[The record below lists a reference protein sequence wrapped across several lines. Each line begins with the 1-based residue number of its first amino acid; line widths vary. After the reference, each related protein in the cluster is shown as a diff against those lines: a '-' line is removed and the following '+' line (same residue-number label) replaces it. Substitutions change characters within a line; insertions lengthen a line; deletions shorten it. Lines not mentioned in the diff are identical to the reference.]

1 MKQLVCLSD
10 IFCFKEKTQR
20 QTNFILFIIKWI
32 IILLP
37 IVVGTSMGIIYGKK
51 WDEEKYKNLKKPP
64 LYPPNYLFSIV
75 WPILY
80 IMIGFTYY
88 NILYNSGCIPYGYS
102 KCGISI
108 QYVKSLYLI
117 IPTLALI
124 FNFAYIPVF
133 FSENG
138 LFNGLVV
145 IILALLFAVLTVIQ
159 TILLDS
165 YKTTVVSKTTMVLFG
180 LVPYIAWL
188 CFATYLSYNLY
199 VLNKKEYMFNENYKN
214 LKSFAK

>member
-1 MKQLVCLSD
+1 MKRIICLSD
-10 IFCFKEKTQR
+10 IFCFEEKTQR
-20 QTNFILFIIKWI
+20 QTNLILSIIKWI

-51 WDEEKYKNLKKPP
+51 WGEEKYKNLKKPP
-64 LYPPNYLFSIV
+64 LYPPNYVFSIV

-88 NILYNSGCIPYGYS
+88 YILYDMNLNINSNIITS
-102 KCGISI
+102 TR
-108 QYVKSLYLI
+108 YVKSLYLI

-138 LFNGLVV
+138 LFNGLVI

-159 TILLDS
+159 TVVLYWGSLFNS
-165 YKTTVVSKTTMVLFG
+165 YRIIIVLIG

-214 LKSFAK
+214 LKSF

>member
-1 MKQLVCLSD
+1 MKSIVCLSD
-10 IFCFKEKTQR
+10 IFCYKEKTQR

-51 WDEEKYKNLKKPP
+51 WNEEKYKNLKKPP
-64 LYPPNYLFSIV
+64 LYPPNYVFSII

-80 IMIGFTYY
+80 IIIGFTYY
-88 NILYNSGCIPYGYS
+88 HILYDMDFYIKSNTLIRTRYI
-102 KCGISI
+102 KSI
-108 QYVKSLYLI
+108 YLI
-117 IPTLALI
+117 IPALALI

-138 LFNGLVV
+138 LLNSLIV
-145 IILALLFAVLTVIQ
+145 IILALLFAVLTIIQ
-159 TILLDS
+159 TIILYINGIIIGYYRIVVVLL
-165 YKTTVVSKTTMVLFG
+165 G
-180 LVPYIAWL
+180 LIPYICWL

-199 VLNKKEYMFNENYKN
+199 ILNKKEYMFNENYKN
-214 LKSFAK
+214 LKYN

>member
-1 MKQLVCLSD
+1 MKKIICFSD
-10 IFCFKEKTQR
+10 LFCYKENTQI
-20 QTNFILFIIKWI
+20 QKKIILFIIKLI

-37 IVVGTSMGIIYGKK
+37 IIVGTSMGIIYGKK
-51 WDEEKYKNLKKPP
+51 WNEEKYKNLNKPP
-64 LYPPNYLFSIV
+64 LYPPNYIFSIV

-88 NILYNSGCIPYGYS
+88 YILYDWNCLSNKYS
-102 KCGISI
+102 KCGISVF
-108 QYVKSLYLI
+108 YVKSIYFI

-145 IILALLFAVLTVIQ
+145 IILALLFAVLTIIQ
-159 TILLDS
+159 TIILYWDRYGS
-165 YKTTVVSKTTMVLFG
+165 YKIIIVLLG
-180 LVPYIAWL
+180 LIPYIAWL

-199 VLNKKEYMFNENYKN
+199 VLNKKEYMFDENYKN
-214 LKSFAK
+214 

>member
-10 IFCFKEKTQR
+10 IFCFKEKTKR
-20 QTNFILFIIKWI
+20 QTDFILFIIKWI

-102 KCGISI
+102 KCGITI
-108 QYVKSLYLI
+108 KYVKSIYLI

-159 TILLDS
+159 TMVLYWGSFFNS
-165 YKTTVVSKTTMVLFG
+165 YRIIIVLFG

-214 LKSFAK
+214 FKRFAK